1 MNMKNEEKIYQLNTY
16 NIAEYTSTDYTDNDI
31 AILGDFKNLLFNK
44 YFKLNANIYVVCV
57 KGRLQI
63 NINTQKYAIYP
74 GEMLIC
80 MPNMILS
87 NCTTSSDFKG
97 AMFCLSTQI
106 TQKYLHKSSD
116 IWNKAFYISQNPVV
130 RIDKDRVQLFDL
142 YYKVIRAR
150 MKQAEQPYYKEVIRS
165 LIRTMLYELLA
176 DLNQLST
183 PPESQMVKRSNI
195 LFKRFLDLLAC
206 TEVKKRSIS
215 YYAGK
220 LCVTPKYLSTVCK
233 NDADI
238 KNLCTAFRLK
248 RRKALPENAENF
260 FYDGGAISVPDL
272 MLFVKEPEKAKK
284 ALSAT
289 EYGTLALELADK
301 KASPSECERAL
312 EEKYYAGLMKVKDDI
327 FGSGKVVAYAILYE
341 KWLCDLRLLLTA
353 KKVGKT
359 I

>member
-87 NCTTSSDFKG
+87 NCTTSSTSRAPCSVCRPRLHK
-97 AMFCLSTQI
+97 
-106 TQKYLHKSSD
+106 KYLHKSSD

-150 MKQAEQPYYKEVIRS
+150 MKRRS
-165 LIRTMLYELLA
+165 CPT
-176 DLNQLST
+176 T
-183 PPESQMVKRSNI
+183 
-195 LFKRFLDLLAC
+195 
-206 TEVKKRSIS
+206 KKS
-215 YYAGK
+215 
-220 LCVTPKYLSTVCK
+220 
-233 NDADI
+233 
-238 KNLCTAFRLK
+238 
-248 RRKALPENAENF
+248 
-260 FYDGGAISVPDL
+260 
-272 MLFVKEPEKAKK
+272 
-284 ALSAT
+284 
-289 EYGTLALELADK
+289 
-301 KASPSECERAL
+301 
-312 EEKYYAGLMKVKDDI
+312 
-327 FGSGKVVAYAILYE
+327 SG
-341 KWLCDLRLLLTA
+341 R
-353 KKVGKT
+353 
-359 I
+359 

>member
-97 AMFCLSTQI
+97 AMGSLSTQI

-233 NDADI
+233 KVSGKTAFEWINDYVVEDI
-238 KNLCTAFRLK
+238 KYFLKYSNKSIKEISEHQDFPNISFFGKYVKTHLGTSPTDYRKQSLPPRGTLQQK
-248 RRKALPENAENF
+248 RR
-260 FYDGGAISVPDL
+260 S
-272 MLFVKEPEKAKK
+272 
-284 ALSAT
+284 
-289 EYGTLALELADK
+289 
-301 KASPSECERAL
+301 
-312 EEKYYAGLMKVKDDI
+312 
-327 FGSGKVVAYAILYE
+327 
-341 KWLCDLRLLLTA
+341 
-353 KKVGKT
+353 
-359 I
+359 

>member
-106 TQKYLHKSSD
+106 TQ
-116 IWNKAFYISQNPVV
+116 
-130 RIDKDRVQLFDL
+130 
-142 YYKVIRAR
+142 
-150 MKQAEQPYYKEVIRS
+150 
-165 LIRTMLYELLA
+165 
-176 DLNQLST
+176 
-183 PPESQMVKRSNI
+183 RSNI

-233 NDADI
+233 KVSGKTAFEWINDYVVEDI
-238 KNLCTAFRLK
+238 KYFLKYSNKSIKEISEHQDFPNISFFGKYVKTHLGTSPTDYRKQSLPPRGTLQQK
-248 RRKALPENAENF
+248 RR
-260 FYDGGAISVPDL
+260 S
-272 MLFVKEPEKAKK
+272 
-284 ALSAT
+284 
-289 EYGTLALELADK
+289 
-301 KASPSECERAL
+301 
-312 EEKYYAGLMKVKDDI
+312 
-327 FGSGKVVAYAILYE
+327 
-341 KWLCDLRLLLTA
+341 
-353 KKVGKT
+353 
-359 I
+359 

>member
-63 NINTQKYAIYP
+63 NINTPKYAIYP

-233 NDADI
+233 KVSGKTAFEWINDYVVEDI
-238 KNLCTAFRLK
+238 KYFLK
-248 RRKALPENAENF
+248 YSNKSIKE
-260 FYDGGAISVPDL
+260 ISEHQDFPNIS
-272 MLFVKEPEKAKK
+272 F
-284 ALSAT
+284 S
-289 EYGTLALELADK
+289 
-301 KASPSECERAL
+301 
-312 EEKYYAGLMKVKDDI
+312 
-327 FGSGKVVAYAILYE
+327 GSM
-341 KWLCDLRLLLTA
+341 
-353 KKVGKT
+353 
-359 I
+359 

>member
-1 MNMKNEEKIYQLNTY
+1 
-16 NIAEYTSTDYTDNDI
+16 
-31 AILGDFKNLLFNK
+31 
-44 YFKLNANIYVVCV
+44 
-57 KGRLQI
+57 
-63 NINTQKYAIYP
+63 
-74 GEMLIC
+74 MLIC

-206 TEVKKRSIS
+206 TEVKNVLFPIMRVSCVLLPNIFPPSAKRS
-215 YYAGK
+215 
-220 LCVTPKYLSTVCK
+220 
-233 NDADI
+233 
-238 KNLCTAFRLK
+238 
-248 RRKALPENAENF
+248 AERQ
-260 FYDGGAISVPDL
+260 
-272 MLFVKEPEKAKK
+272 
-284 ALSAT
+284 
-289 EYGTLALELADK
+289 
-301 KASPSECERAL
+301 PS
-312 EEKYYAGLMKVKDDI
+312 
-327 FGSGKVVAYAILYE
+327 SG
-341 KWLCDLRLLLTA
+341 
-353 KKVGKT
+353 
-359 I
+359 

>member
-63 NINTQKYAIYP
+63 
-74 GEMLIC
+74 
-80 MPNMILS
+80 
-87 NCTTSSDFKG
+87 
-97 AMFCLSTQI
+97 MFCLSTQI

-233 NDADI
+233 KVSGKTAFEWINDYVVEDI
-238 KNLCTAFRLK
+238 KYFLKYSNKSIKEISEHQDFPNISFFGKYVKTHLGTSPTDYRKQSLPPRGTLQQK
-248 RRKALPENAENF
+248 RR
-260 FYDGGAISVPDL
+260 S
-272 MLFVKEPEKAKK
+272 
-284 ALSAT
+284 
-289 EYGTLALELADK
+289 
-301 KASPSECERAL
+301 
-312 EEKYYAGLMKVKDDI
+312 
-327 FGSGKVVAYAILYE
+327 
-341 KWLCDLRLLLTA
+341 
-353 KKVGKT
+353 
-359 I
+359 

>member
-1 MNMKNEEKIYQLNTY
+1 
-16 NIAEYTSTDYTDNDI
+16 
-31 AILGDFKNLLFNK
+31 
-44 YFKLNANIYVVCV
+44 
-57 KGRLQI
+57 
-63 NINTQKYAIYP
+63 
-74 GEMLIC
+74 MLIC

-220 LCVTPKYLSTVCK
+220 LCVTPKYLSTVSNK
-233 NDADI
+233 SI
-238 KNLCTAFRLK
+238 KEISEHQDFPNISFFGKYVKTHLGTSPTDYRKQSLPPRGTLQQK
-248 RRKALPENAENF
+248 RR
-260 FYDGGAISVPDL
+260 S
-272 MLFVKEPEKAKK
+272 
-284 ALSAT
+284 
-289 EYGTLALELADK
+289 
-301 KASPSECERAL
+301 
-312 EEKYYAGLMKVKDDI
+312 
-327 FGSGKVVAYAILYE
+327 
-341 KWLCDLRLLLTA
+341 
-353 KKVGKT
+353 
-359 I
+359 

>member
-1 MNMKNEEKIYQLNTY
+1 
-16 NIAEYTSTDYTDNDI
+16 
-31 AILGDFKNLLFNK
+31 
-44 YFKLNANIYVVCV
+44 
-57 KGRLQI
+57 
-63 NINTQKYAIYP
+63 
-74 GEMLIC
+74 MLIC

-183 PPESQMVKRSNI
+183 LPKPNGEAEQHSIQEI
-195 LFKRFLDLLAC
+195 LDLLAC

-233 NDADI
+233 
-238 KNLCTAFRLK
+238 RS
-248 RRKALPENAENF
+248 AERQ
-260 FYDGGAISVPDL
+260 
-272 MLFVKEPEKAKK
+272 
-284 ALSAT
+284 
-289 EYGTLALELADK
+289 
-301 KASPSECERAL
+301 PS
-312 EEKYYAGLMKVKDDI
+312 
-327 FGSGKVVAYAILYE
+327 SG
-341 KWLCDLRLLLTA
+341 
-353 KKVGKT
+353 
-359 I
+359 

>member
-1 MNMKNEEKIYQLNTY
+1 
-16 NIAEYTSTDYTDNDI
+16 
-31 AILGDFKNLLFNK
+31 
-44 YFKLNANIYVVCV
+44 
-57 KGRLQI
+57 
-63 NINTQKYAIYP
+63 
-74 GEMLIC
+74 
-80 MPNMILS
+80 
-87 NCTTSSDFKG
+87 
-97 AMFCLSTQI
+97 MFCLSTQI

-220 LCVTPKYLSTVCK
+220 LCVTPKYFLKYSNK
-233 NDADI
+233 SI
-238 KNLCTAFRLK
+238 KEISEHQDFPNISFFGKYVKTHLGTSPTDYRKQSLPPRGTLQQK
-248 RRKALPENAENF
+248 RR
-260 FYDGGAISVPDL
+260 S
-272 MLFVKEPEKAKK
+272 
-284 ALSAT
+284 
-289 EYGTLALELADK
+289 
-301 KASPSECERAL
+301 
-312 EEKYYAGLMKVKDDI
+312 
-327 FGSGKVVAYAILYE
+327 
-341 KWLCDLRLLLTA
+341 
-353 KKVGKT
+353 
-359 I
+359 

>member
-1 MNMKNEEKIYQLNTY
+1 M
-16 NIAEYTSTDYTDNDI
+16 
-31 AILGDFKNLLFNK
+31 
-44 YFKLNANIYVVCV
+44 NANIYVVCV

-150 MKQAEQPYYKEVIRS
+150 MKQAEQSYYKEVIRS

-233 NDADI
+233 KVSGKTAFEWINDYVVEDI
-238 KNLCTAFRLK
+238 KYFLKYSNKSIKEISEHQDFPNISFFGKYVKTHLGTSPTDYRKQSLPPRGTLQQK
-248 RRKALPENAENF
+248 RR
-260 FYDGGAISVPDL
+260 S
-272 MLFVKEPEKAKK
+272 
-284 ALSAT
+284 
-289 EYGTLALELADK
+289 
-301 KASPSECERAL
+301 
-312 EEKYYAGLMKVKDDI
+312 
-327 FGSGKVVAYAILYE
+327 
-341 KWLCDLRLLLTA
+341 
-353 KKVGKT
+353 
-359 I
+359 

>member
-1 MNMKNEEKIYQLNTY
+1 
-16 NIAEYTSTDYTDNDI
+16 
-31 AILGDFKNLLFNK
+31 
-44 YFKLNANIYVVCV
+44 
-57 KGRLQI
+57 
-63 NINTQKYAIYP
+63 
-74 GEMLIC
+74 MLIC

-116 IWNKAFYISQNPVV
+116 IWNKAFYNSQNPVV

-150 MKQAEQPYYKEVIRS
+150 MKQAELPYYKEVIRS

-233 NDADI
+233 KVSGKTAFEWINDYVVEDI
-238 KNLCTAFRLK
+238 KYFLKYSNKSIKEISEHQDFPNISFFGKYVKTHLGTSPTDYRKQSLPPRGTLQQK
-248 RRKALPENAENF
+248 RR
-260 FYDGGAISVPDL
+260 S
-272 MLFVKEPEKAKK
+272 
-284 ALSAT
+284 
-289 EYGTLALELADK
+289 
-301 KASPSECERAL
+301 
-312 EEKYYAGLMKVKDDI
+312 
-327 FGSGKVVAYAILYE
+327 
-341 KWLCDLRLLLTA
+341 
-353 KKVGKT
+353 
-359 I
+359 

>member
-206 TEVKKRSIS
+206 TGVTLLT
-215 YYAGK
+215 K
-220 LCVTPKYLSTVCK
+220 LCTCATSPNCTGAPTSCARMPSKILVSFSCCTVSNAKPKSASTLTTR
-233 NDADI
+233 AG
-238 KNLCTAFRLK
+238 TAR
-248 RRKALPENAENF
+248 
-260 FYDGGAISVPDL
+260 D
-272 MLFVKEPEKAKK
+272 
-284 ALSAT
+284 
-289 EYGTLALELADK
+289 
-301 KASPSECERAL
+301 
-312 EEKYYAGLMKVKDDI
+312 
-327 FGSGKVVAYAILYE
+327 
-341 KWLCDLRLLLTA
+341 
-353 KKVGKT
+353 
-359 I
+359 

>member
-150 MKQAEQPYYKEVIRS
+150 MKQAELPYYKEVIRS

-176 DLNQLST
+176 DLNQL
-183 PPESQMVKRSNI
+183 
-195 LFKRFLDLLAC
+195 
-206 TEVKKRSIS
+206 VKKRSIS

-233 NDADI
+233 KVSGKTAFEWINDYVVEDI
-238 KNLCTAFRLK
+238 KYFLKYSNKSIKEISEHQDFPNISFFGKYVKPHLGTSPTDYRKQSLPPRGTLQQK
-248 RRKALPENAENF
+248 RR
-260 FYDGGAISVPDL
+260 S
-272 MLFVKEPEKAKK
+272 
-284 ALSAT
+284 
-289 EYGTLALELADK
+289 
-301 KASPSECERAL
+301 
-312 EEKYYAGLMKVKDDI
+312 
-327 FGSGKVVAYAILYE
+327 
-341 KWLCDLRLLLTA
+341 
-353 KKVGKT
+353 
-359 I
+359 

>member
-1 MNMKNEEKIYQLNTY
+1 MCISIIVHRKVDILFNTTSVSRKKCSEKGTILFFGSKLASHARRLGHFCIHLGLYISCHLLYICKGAKDMNMKNEEKIYQLNTY

-206 TEVKKRSIS
+206 TEVKNVLFPIMRVSCVLLPNIFPPSAKGQRKDSLRVDKR
-215 YYAGK
+215 
-220 LCVTPKYLSTVCK
+220 LCG
-233 NDADI
+233 
-238 KNLCTAFRLK
+238 
-248 RRKALPENAENF
+248 RRHQIF
-260 FYDGGAISVPDL
+260 
-272 MLFVKEPEKAKK
+272 
-284 ALSAT
+284 
-289 EYGTLALELADK
+289 
-301 KASPSECERAL
+301 SE
-312 EEKYYAGLMKVKDDI
+312 V
-327 FGSGKVVAYAILYE
+327 FQ
-341 KWLCDLRLLLTA
+341 
-353 KKVGKT
+353 
-359 I
+359 